1 MLIINKLSFLALIK
15 NMYDLIIIGG
25 GPAAVFAA
33 VVFKFNNPNKNVL
46 ILEKSSTLLSK
57 LLISGGGR
65 CNITNI
71 NLDLN
76 ELSNYYP
83 RGFKE
88 LRSALLKFGPK
99 DLIEWFE
106 KRKVFFKEEENGK
119 IFPKSDDS
127 ETIANIL
134 KDDLKKLG
142 CDVLFDVDVLSI
154 KKEEDFELAVQNEM
168 FYSKNILI
176 ATGSSKSGYVL
187 AKSLKHSII
196 DPIPSLFSFKIKDF
210 KLQNLA
216 GISKKAVFVK
226 IKETKFS
233 YYGDILI
240 TKVGFSGPS
249 IIYLSSY
256 AAKFLK
262 SANYKAELLIDW
274 INSFSNEKAYST
286 LLKLKK
292 DSPLKYLHNENPFDI
307 SKNLWKYF
315 LDCFDIKKSLKDISN
330 KSFLSLIDKLKNDS
344 YNIDG
349 RGAFGDEFVTCGGV
363 NLKEIDFKTMES
375 KLIKNLY
382 FAGEILDIDGITGG
396 FNLQSC
402 WTTAYIAAQSII

>member
-154 KKEEDFELAVQNEM
+154 KKEENFELAVQNEM